1 MNEELKL
8 KDDEHQAL
16 IGDINKLTTQLSEMK
31 KKNEG
36 SLLNLEN
43 IVKTFNTK
51 TVLISKT

>member
-43 IVKTFNTK
+43 IVKT
-51 TVLISKT
+51 L

>member
-8 KDDEHQAL
+8 KDEEHQVL

-43 IVKTFNTK
+43 IVKT
-51 TVLISKT
+51 L